1 MKTHEHRIVSRQEW
15 EAENRK
21 LLDRELELSRQYEE
35 LARERRELPRV
46 LVDKP
51 YSFDTT
57 AGKKALAELFEGRS
71 QLLVYHMMFGPAW
84 VGGCPACSAIVD
96 QLDGE
101 MAHLNAH
108 DVTMVVIAH
117 APLEKLQ
124 AYRKRMGWKF
134 NYVSAFNTDFNYD
147 FGVSFTEELN
157 HDWADEAVARMSK
170 DPMVV
175 EFAARVGTDV
185 RGYVTTEGPGLSSFL
200 MDDGRVYL
208 ASGYS
213 PDPGPIFMLGYQ
225 QLLQRTAKGYDDNVM
240 LRRHDEYGK

>member
-1 MKTHEHRIVSRQEW
+1 MKTHGHRIVSREEW

-21 LLDRELELSRQYEE
+21 LLEREQELSRQYEE

-46 LVDKP
+46 LIDKQ
-51 YSFDTT
+51 YTFDTT
-57 AGKKALAELFEGRS
+57 TGKKTLAELFEGRS
-71 QLLVYHMMFGPAW
+71 QLLVYHMMFNPEW
-84 VGGCPACSAIVD
+84 TGGCPACSAVVD

-134 NYVSAFNTDFNYD
+134 NYVSAFNNDFNYD
-147 FGVSFTEELN
+147 LGVSFTDEMNRE
-157 HDWADEAVARMSK
+157 WADDVVAKMSK
-170 DPMVV
+170 DPLVQ
-175 EFAARVGTDV
+175 EFASAVGTDV
-185 RGYVTTEGPGLSSFL
+185 RGYVTTEAPGLSSFVIE
-200 MDDGRVYL
+200 DGRVYL
-208 ASGYS
+208 ASNYP

-225 QLLQRTAKGYDDNVM
+225 QLLQRTAKGYDDRVI
-240 LRRHDEYGK
+240 LRRHDEYRM